1 MDFADWFL
9 YDHGLHQER
18 VKEKFLKKKK
28 HYKWKFMRA
37 YRDRELTESI
47 LHCYKES
54 LRINITKCIFK
65 KINKKLKALS
75 KANKEVANVKSSNN
89 KSINSL
95 LIGGTIT
102 TNTKLIANHF
112 DTFLKVLLLNLMK
125 RLLEL
130 KNDFTLSWTDC

>member
-1 MDFADWFL
+1 MHF
-9 YDHGLHQER
+9 QE
-18 VKEKFLKKKK
+18 
-28 HYKWKFMRA
+28 
-37 YRDRELTESI
+37 
-47 LHCYKES
+47 
-54 LRINITKCIFK
+54 
-65 KINKKLKALS
+65 NKKLKALS